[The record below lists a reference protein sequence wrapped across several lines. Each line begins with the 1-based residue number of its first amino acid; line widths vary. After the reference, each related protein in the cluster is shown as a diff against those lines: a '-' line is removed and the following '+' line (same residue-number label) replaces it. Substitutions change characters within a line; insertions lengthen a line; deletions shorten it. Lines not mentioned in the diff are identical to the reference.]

1 MELPEIQQALEKRNA
16 ELEAKKYKELSNVQS
31 RLAELQQKEDA
42 RQKAV
47 KDAQRAA
54 TAAAIKRRL
63 EAHAAEEQILKEV
76 NEKRVLEEQVAAKR
90 QAEIEQEEAKAEE
103 LAGVIIDQQHI
114 EEQVRKTLGDARY
127 SFRRT
132 IGTEGE
138 QIMPNPLA
146 RFLSKEPE

>member
-1 MELPEIQQALEKRNA
+1 MELHDISQVLAKKSA
-16 ELEAKKYKELSNVQS
+16 ELEAIKNVELQKTNA
-31 RLAELQQKEDA
+31 RLAELQQKEEA
-42 RQKAV
+42 RQRTV
-47 KDAQRAA
+47 RDVQRAA

-63 EAHAAEEQILKEV
+63 EAHAAEEQTLKEV

-90 QAEIEQEEAKAEE
+90 QAEIEQEEDKAEE

>member
-1 MELPEIQQALEKRNA
+1 MELHDISQVLAKKSA
-16 ELEAKKYKELSNVQS
+16 ELEAIKNVELQKTNA
-31 RLAELQQKEDA
+31 RLAELQQKEEA
-42 RQKAV
+42 RQRTV
-47 KDAQRAA
+47 RDVQRAA